1 MYFSY
6 PDSHCSCLSTA
17 LRNLWQIFNILVFKI
32 PHHGANPASYRRN
45 WPARRDRNAPKH
57 EKQNDSDVQ
66 YKAPL
71 TTTTT
76 CYSSP
81 QITTIYTLAF
91 QPAMDNTLQSH
102 SWRSKY
108 IDLNWKLLF
117 FTSGIN
123 RQSQAK
129 RLSLHVFLQ
138 SGINHTFS
146 DFLAAS
152 NGRVVQA
159 PLR

>member
-1 MYFSY
+1 MSSCDSPSRLDTFGISMYFSY

-102 SWRSKY
+102 SWRSN
-108 IDLNWKLLF
+108 IDLNWNCCSLQAELIDRVKLNDCHF
-117 FTSGIN
+117 MSSF
-123 RQSQAK
+123 SQA
-129 RLSLHVFLQ
+129 S
-138 SGINHTFS
+138 II
-146 DFLAAS
+146 
-152 NGRVVQA
+152 
-159 PLR
+159 